1 MTTTLRRIPPLERAG
16 AFVEGIGHAV
26 SFRLQDAYAVFAF
39 HRRPY
44 LLRRANERNFR
55 RFDAS
60 WRACKGVP
68 VQGGE
73 PRAFPQRQAS
83 PPCAPAER
91 TGAVDGY
98 LAETT
103 RRPGSCGIKA
113 GRKTSTTARKRA
125 PEIPGPFCLKTTGF
139 GGKPCFP
146 KKFQQ
151 KPQKMQSCY
160 PHFAFTHRVYVL
172 CYKI

>member
-39 HRRPY
+39 HRRPH

-68 VQGGE
+68 VQVGE
-73 PRAFPQRQAS
+73 PRAFRS
-83 PPCAPAER
+83 
-91 TGAVDGY
+91 
-98 LAETT
+98 
-103 RRPGSCGIKA
+103 
-113 GRKTSTTARKRA
+113 
-125 PEIPGPFCLKTTGF
+125 
-139 GGKPCFP
+139 GKPRHRVRRL
-146 KKFQQ
+146 KELVQWMDAWL
-151 KPQKMQSCY
+151 KPQDG
-160 PHFAFTHRVYVL
+160 PAAAE
-172 CYKI
+172 